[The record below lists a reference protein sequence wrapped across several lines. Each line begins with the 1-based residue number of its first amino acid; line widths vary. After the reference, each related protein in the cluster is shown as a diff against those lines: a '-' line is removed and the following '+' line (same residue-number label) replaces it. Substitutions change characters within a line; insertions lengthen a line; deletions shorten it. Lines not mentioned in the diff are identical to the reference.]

1 MKVHSVRV
9 RTAEGT
15 AFFRDSTGTAFT
27 NEYGA
32 QWLHVPEGAE
42 VELCAMFGKTDTF
55 LVALTLPAVSE
66 EDSEDGEAIPAMVKG
81 LALRRASW
89 EKLQKAEQK
98 A

>member
-1 MKVHSVRV
+1 MKVNSVRV

-15 AFFRDSTGTAFT
+15 AFFRNSAGIAFS
-27 NEYGA
+27 NEFDA
-32 QWLHVPEGAE
+32 QWLHIPEGSE

-89 EKLQKAEQK
+89 EKLQKAEMK
-98 A
+98 S